1 MTLIQPLLIILVIL
15 TLWIYMSRLRSRLA
29 DRCIVLVAAV
39 AGIALI
45 AFPDVSIAIAHR
57 VGVGRGVDLVIYL
70 CLIGLAFTNLFSFSR
85 VRSVEV
91 QITVIVREL
100 AISQAQQEQAERRM
114 SVSMPRDLP
123 R

>member
-45 AFPDVSIAIAHR
+45 AFPDVIIAIAHR